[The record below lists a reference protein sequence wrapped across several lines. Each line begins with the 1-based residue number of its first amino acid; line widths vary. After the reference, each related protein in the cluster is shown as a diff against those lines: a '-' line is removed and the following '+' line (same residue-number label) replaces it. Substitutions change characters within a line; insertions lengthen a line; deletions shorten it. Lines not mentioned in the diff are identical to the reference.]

1 MILPDDVLG
10 LIREYSGPLL
20 RFSGKYKKALIEL
33 GLRDW
38 PELRQTLSDS
48 TRSTS
53 ECETILRKLQEYIF
67 VYQECQV
74 RLKEM
79 HRSLYPRLQSS
90 SRTEHV
96 KCIHLRDKLHLE
108 LRILMIGEEAVL
120 EHDRKYCFERYGQIF
135 E

>member
-20 RFSGKYKKALIEL
+20 RFSGEYKKALREL

-38 PELRQTLSDS
+38 AELRQTLSDS
-48 TRSTS
+48 KRSTS
-53 ECETILRKLQEYIF
+53 ECETIVRKLQEYIL
-67 VYQECQV
+67 VYQECKV

-79 HRSLYPRLQSS
+79 NRSMYPRLQSS

-96 KCIHLRDKLHLE
+96 KYIHLRDKLHLE

-120 EHDRKYCFERYGQIF
+120 KHDRKYCFERYGQIF

>member
-20 RFSGKYKKALIEL
+20 RFSGKYKKALMEL

-48 TRSTS
+48 TRSTL
-53 ECETILRKLQEYIF
+53 ECETILRKLQEYIL

-79 HRSLYPRLQSS
+79 NRPMYPRLQSS

-96 KCIHLRDKLHLE
+96 KYIHLRDKLYRE
-108 LRILMIGEEAVL
+108 LQVMMLGEDAVL
-120 EHDRKYCFERYGQIF
+120 EYERKYCFERYGQIF